1 MLGEIEKFKGIENV
15 EAKFSI
21 VIPTWNNLAYLK
33 ICVGSILKNSA
44 YKHQIIIH
52 VNDGSDGTLEWVKK
66 QLFDYTYSKENIGIC
81 YPLNYAR
88 TLVSTKYFV
97 YMNDDMYVCPNWDKA
112 LLEALPVGRPFFYS
126 STMIEPL
133 GTANNCVIQ
142 GNYGTCP
149 ENFKEEQLL
158 REYAGLPFSDWSGAT
173 WPPNI
178 LPVDLWDLVGGYS
191 TEFSPGAYSD
201 PDFSMKL
208 WQAGVRDFKGVAASR
223 VYHFG
228 CKTTGR
234 ILELNNGAK
243 QFLEKW
249 GMTAGTFT
257 KYVLRR
263 GEPYQG
269 LLQEPNSS
277 RYKVELKRG
286 KIKKLFAMFGQ

>member
-1 MLGEIEKFKGIENV
+1 MLAEIEKHKVARNED
-15 EAKFSI
+15 AKFSI
-21 VIPTWNNLAYLK
+21 IIPTWNNLPYLK
-33 ICVGSILKNSA
+33 LCVESILKNSA

-52 VNDGSDGTLEWVKK
+52 VNDGSDGTLEWVKGQ
-66 QLFDYTYSKENIGIC
+66 QLDYTYSKENIGIC

-88 TLVSTKYFV
+88 GLVATQYFV

-112 LLEALPVGRPFFYS
+112 LYDALPKDRPFFYS
-126 STMIEPL
+126 ATMIEPL

-142 GNYGTCP
+142 GNYGNSP
-149 ENFKEEQLL
+149 ENFDEDRLLKEYES
-158 REYAGLPFSDWSGAT
+158 LPFSDWSGAT

-178 LPVDLWDLVGGYS
+178 LPVELWDLVGGYS

-208 WQAGVRDFKGVAASR
+208 WQAGVRDFKGVSASR

-234 ILELNNGAK
+234 GIKLNSGAK

-249 GMTAGTFT
+249 GMTSGTFT
-257 KYVLRR
+257 KYLLRR

-269 LLQEPNSS
+269 PLQEPDSPK
-277 RYKVELKRG
+277 YKSELRRCRL
-286 KIKKLFAMFGQ
+286 KKLFSF